1 MSWDDTGCMDQAS
14 VFEFVCKEPWMGGA
28 IRGEEPKISLFRYW
42 AVLSKELDQ
51 HGLTFPRGPFI
62 RHFMGGFSEEVVE
75 DIGDLKGEDL
85 RLHTRITDEGK
96 VTNQRIDRVNS
107 TYKYITAGF
116 LGLSAIGGVLVAIF
130 G

>member
-1 MSWDDTGCMDQAS
+1 MNDEKYKGMTQRDLLIELHGKMD
-14 VFEFVCKEPWMGGA
+14 M
-28 IRGEEPKISLFRYW
+28 
-42 AVLSKELDQ
+42 
-51 HGLTFPRGPFI
+51 
-62 RHFMGGFSEEVVE
+62 VVE

-85 RLHTRITDEGK
+85 RLHTRITEEGK
-96 VTNQRIDRVNS
+96 AVHRRIDRVNS